1 MYIAE
6 SPCPSPLAFPP
17 GLRPRCSLVSRKSFM
32 PVYRGQPLARCSF
45 CTAAFD
51 PKFKGQ
57 VCPVCEV
64 CLSLARACTRALS
77 RSSLC
82 VFGCV
87 MDESVTDKLFA
98 YIFTYHAYTGLD
110 IIHGN
115 LTTPNVVCIVWCAS
129 CATQIGEI
137 GFKGMGLVNSR
148 QQRGKA
154 AAAQED
160 FDMDD

>member
-1 MYIAE
+1 
-6 SPCPSPLAFPP
+6 
-17 GLRPRCSLVSRKSFM
+17 M
-32 PVYRGQPLARCSF
+32 PVYRGQPLARCGF

-64 CLSLARACTRALS
+64 CLSLARACTSALS

-82 VFGCV
+82 VFRCV
-87 MDESVTDKLFA
+87 NGRELTDKLFG
-98 YIFTYHAYTGLD
+98 YIFTYHAYTGMD

-115 LTTPNVVCIVWCAS
+115 LTTPKWRAS
-129 CATQIGEI
+129 CGTQVGEI
-137 GFKGMGLVNSR
+137 GFKGTGLVNSR

-154 AAAQED
+154 AAAQDD